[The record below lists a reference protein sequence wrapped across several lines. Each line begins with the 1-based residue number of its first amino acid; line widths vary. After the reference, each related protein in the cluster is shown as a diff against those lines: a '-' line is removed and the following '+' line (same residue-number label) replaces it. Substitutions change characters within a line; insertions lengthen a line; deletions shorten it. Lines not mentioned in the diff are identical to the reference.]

1 MRFLQRRFFLSW
13 VVTTLT
19 GWLVG
24 VFLFYVAA
32 DIALHL
38 ESTILRDFNIRF
50 PFSIQATLG
59 FASLGIAIGGC
70 QWLVLRSSLKDSWMW
85 VFVTSLAF
93 PVAFVGLDAAFGP
106 RNGPFIL
113 EGTVIAAFQCLYLR
127 TQLRKS
133 PLWVLSCVVAWG
145 FIDLVFYLFD
155 NISIPVSAYSAAG
168 VVLLLLIGVLLAL
181 PTGLTMFWLLRNR
194 GEVSLGA
201 S

>member
-1 MRFLQRRFFLSW
+1 
-13 VVTTLT
+13 
-19 GWLVG
+19 
-24 VFLFYVAA
+24 
-32 DIALHL
+32 
-38 ESTILRDFNIRF
+38 
-50 PFSIQATLG
+50 
-59 FASLGIAIGGC
+59 
-70 QWLVLRSSLKDSWMW
+70 MW

-181 PTGLTMFWLLRNR
+181 PTGLTMFWLIRNR
-194 GEVSLGA
+194 CEVSLGA